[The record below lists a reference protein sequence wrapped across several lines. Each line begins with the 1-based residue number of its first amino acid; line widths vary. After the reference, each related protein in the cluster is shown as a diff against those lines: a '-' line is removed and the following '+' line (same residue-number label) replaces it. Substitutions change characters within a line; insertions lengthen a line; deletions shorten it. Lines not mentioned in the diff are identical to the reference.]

1 MTLEIQTLAWDG
13 HKNVAGLSK
22 LMAML
27 TTSLN
32 NWLFNDGNVNHPLLI
47 TGSSMMAML
56 TSSLNNWLFNDG
68 NINHPLLINGSST
81 MAMLAILS

>member
-47 TGSSMMAML
+47 TGSSTAIQY
-56 TSSLNNWLFNDG
+56 TFC
-68 NINHPLLINGSST
+68 INK
-81 MAMLAILS
+81 